1 MSPLPVGAVTVGGIA
16 LVFVDAADGTDG
28 VPRLVIDLTL
38 TIFLCALG
46 IPGEGTD
53 AGDAMK
59 GLGTA
64 AGCSAPPEV
73 APSLDG

>member
-1 MSPLPVGAVTVGGIA
+1 MGPQPAEAVTVEGIA
-16 LVFVDAADGTDG
+16 LVLVDTADDADC
-28 VPRLVIDLTL
+28 VPRAVIDLTL
-38 TIFLCALG
+38 TTFLCALG

-59 GLGTA
+59 GFGTA
-64 AGCSAPPEV
+64 AVCFAPPEV